1 MMMMIDDDLLFLF
14 SRFLEQSFYLRKK
27 NQFYSDC
34 IASVY
39 PTPSN
44 KKQKSPSKQES
55 SVSRCF
61 LPFIIAE
68 KYTELRYE

>member
-1 MMMMIDDDLLFLF
+1 MIDDDSLFFLDFWNNLF
-14 SRFLEQSFYLRKK
+14 HLRKK

-55 SVSRCF
+55 SVSRYF
-61 LPFIIAE
+61 LSLVFIIAE

>member
-1 MMMMIDDDLLFLF
+1 MMILFFFLDFWNNLF
-14 SRFLEQSFYLRKK
+14 HLRKK

-68 KYTELRYE
+68 KSTEVRYE

>member
-1 MMMMIDDDLLFLF
+1 MMIFSFF
-14 SRFLEQSFYLRKK
+14 SRFLEQSFFYLRKK

-44 KKQKSPSKQES
+44 KKQKSPRKQES
-55 SVSRCF
+55 SVSRSF
-61 LPFIIAE
+61 LSLVFIIAE
-68 KYTELRYE
+68 KYTEVRYE

>member
-1 MMMMIDDDLLFLF
+1 MIDDDSLFF
-14 SRFLEQSFYLRKK
+14 SRFLEQSFFYLRKK

-44 KKQKSPSKQES
+44 KKQKSPSQQES

-68 KYTELRYE
+68 KSTEVRYE

>member
-1 MMMMIDDDLLFLF
+1 MIDDDSLFFLDFWNNLF
-14 SRFLEQSFYLRKK
+14 HLRKK
-27 NQFYSDC
+27 NRFYSDC

-55 SVSRCF
+55 SVCRYF
-61 LPFIIAE
+61 LSLVFIIAE